1 MCCGLAEGVILLCCD
16 GDTIKEVKSVK
27 EGKTLTVKLNIK
39 AFEENQIKYKLNEER
54 KCAEKMEISPS
65 QLWKVKTGIHD
76 PGKDF
81 IAGAL
86 KAFPQTSFDELFF
99 LPGVLRERDKFP
111 KCKAG

>member
-1 MCCGLAEGVILLCCD
+1 
-16 GDTIKEVKSVK
+16 VKVLK
-27 EGKTLTVKLNIK
+27 KGKTLTVKLNKK
-39 AFEENQIKYKLNEER
+39 AFEENQTKYKLREEF
-54 KCAEKMEISPS
+54 KCAEQMEISPS

-86 KAFPQTSFDELFF
+86 KAFPQTSFDEIFF

-111 KCKAG
+111 KRKAG